1 MTMMQIS
8 TNSYKYEHKWSMLMG
23 RKKSY
28 YLNLTKS
35 FDPSSFSARAYSRLM
50 LIGDVFWVLSVL
62 ANNGWSWKLD
72 HSGLI
77 QHFTPPAE
85 VPITQ
90 CSAAKEERQTCN
102 SIVFFLPVYLALSFP
117 LSLWQ
122 LGVPEGMDNW
132 NTCPFLEE
140 NQGWWS
146 LTYGF
151 RLWCALVIFLQG
163 TTRVFF
169 TQKQS
174 ALPLLLLFLFLFF
187 DWMSSAVSMKQT
199 LRLNAMQHL
208 TSRDLS
214 NLETL
219 YLLFTWR
226 AFMIDGLWSMICFQ
240 IP

>member
-1 MTMMQIS
+1 MKHADGQEKIVL
-8 TNSYKYEHKWSMLMG
+8 HQP
-23 RKKSY
+23 RKEFWVDAS
-28 YLNLTKS
+28 
-35 FDPSSFSARAYSRLM
+35 PFSAWAYSRLM
-50 LIGDVFWVLSVL
+50 LTGDVFWVLSVL

-77 QHFTPPAE
+77 QHFTLPAE

-90 CSAAKEERQTCN
+90 CSAAKEERQTRN
-102 SIVFFLPVYLALSFP
+102 SIVFFLPVYLALSFS

-122 LGVPEGMDNW
+122 LGVPAGMDNW

-163 TTRVFF
+163 TTEVFFF

-174 ALPLLLLFLFLFF
+174 ALPLLLLFLF
-187 DWMSSAVSMKQT
+187 WMSSAVSMKQT

-219 YLLFTWR
+219 YLLFTWWV
-226 AFMIDGLWSMICFQ
+226 FMIDDLFQ